1 MRNIFLAVFFFCFAC
16 SKQTFVV
23 DNGYRSYPDKK
34 GTSHFF
40 VSGIG
45 QENMIDASEI
55 CPDGIGKVTAY
66 QSPKDIAIILGV
78 TIITG
83 GFGGWIYT
91 PMSYEVY
98 CLDE

>member
-1 MRNIFLAVFFFCFAC
+1 MKHIFSLIFLFSFAC

-23 DNGYRSYPDKK
+23 ENGYGSYPDQE

-40 VSGIG
+40 VLGVG
-45 QENMIDASEI
+45 QENVVDASEI

-66 QSPKDIAIILGV
+66 QSPKDIAVVLG
-78 TIITG
+78 ISLITG

-91 PMSYEVY
+91 PLSYEVY
-98 CLDE
+98 CLDK